1 MNRLVKIIGSAP
13 SELPLEALI
22 ERLKIERVRVSA
34 SLDMFKTMPIRKTS
48 TRIAKPKSN
57 LPAGVT
63 QKIIDA
69 CKAANITIDEF
80 LETQRQLKGE
90 Q

>member
-1 MNRLVKIIGSAP
+1 MNRLVKIIGNAP
-13 SELPLEALI
+13 SEISYEALL

-34 SLDMFKTMPIRKTS
+34 SLDMFKTTPSRRVAVRTA
-48 TRIAKPKSN
+48 AKPKTSN
-57 LPAGVT
+57 GIP

>member
-1 MNRLVKIIGSAP
+1 MNRLIRIIGLAP
-13 SELPLEALI
+13 SELSIDALI
-22 ERLKIERVRVSA
+22 ERLKVERVRVAA
-34 SLDMFKTMPIRKTS
+34 SLDMFKLQPSR
-48 TRIAKPKSN
+48 RIPTAKITQPKMSSRV
-57 LPAGVT
+57 A

-69 CKAANITIDEF
+69 CKAANISIEEF